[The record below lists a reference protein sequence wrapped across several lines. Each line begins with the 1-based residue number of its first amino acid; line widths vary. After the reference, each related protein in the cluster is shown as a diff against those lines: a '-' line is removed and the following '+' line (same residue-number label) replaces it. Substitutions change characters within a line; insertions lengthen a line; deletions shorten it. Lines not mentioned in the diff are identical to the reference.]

1 MYKEPPFQVGVFS
14 FHVNELQFLMQHY
27 KKENIVFL
35 PVQVKNKPH
44 NGESECA
51 FILGSMVC
59 TDANT

>member
-1 MYKEPPFQVGVFS
+1 VLVR
-14 FHVNELQFLMQHY
+14 Y

-44 NGESECA
+44 NGKSECA

-59 TDANT
+59 IDANT